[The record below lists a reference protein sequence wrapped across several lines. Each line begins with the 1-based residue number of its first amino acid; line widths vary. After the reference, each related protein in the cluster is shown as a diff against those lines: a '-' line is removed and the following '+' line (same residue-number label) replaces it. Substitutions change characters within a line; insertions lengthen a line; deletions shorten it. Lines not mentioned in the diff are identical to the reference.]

1 MGSAGGAREK
11 RGGDAFAQTRDGL
24 RAGGLRRGLGCDQ
37 VDRGAARGIGRRC
50 ERDRARRDSERR
62 QRGWRGQ
69 RDVPPPQQ
77 RRVRT
82 VVVASDAG
90 DIGAQAGGRV
100 RLDSRRVGGQQGG
113 AVHGLAVLGAGDV
126 RYRCRVEPGARL
138 RRDEHERKQ
147 QALGAASVA
156 VRLRGHWKVV
166 RPDGGSVKLAAR
178 YIPNRKVIRMAKPA
192 PAVEVKV
199 LARNKRARHE
209 YHVDETLEAGLVLA
223 GSEVKSI
230 RAGKV
235 TLVDAFADIDK
246 GEAWLH
252 QMEIGVYAFS
262 HGRNH
267 EPRRKRKLLLHRREI
282 DRLVG
287 KIREKSYTLVPL
299 SLYEKKGRVKAEIA
313 LVYGKQSWDK
323 REDVKKRESQ
333 REIDRA
339 MASRRR

>member
-1 MGSAGGAREK
+1 MVRPPCHSVKE
-11 RGGDAFAQTRDGL
+11 
-24 RAGGLRRGLGCDQ
+24 
-37 VDRGAARGIGRRC
+37 
-50 ERDRARRDSERR
+50 RARYSRDNGEGVT
-62 QRGWRGQ
+62 RGRNEG
-69 RDVPPPQQ
+69 
-77 RRVRT
+77 
-82 VVVASDAG
+82 A
-90 DIGAQAGGRV
+90 GAQ
-100 RLDSRRVGGQQGG
+100 
-113 AVHGLAVLGAGDV
+113 
-126 RYRCRVEPGARL
+126 
-138 RRDEHERKQ
+138 
-147 QALGAASVA
+147 QA
-156 VRLRGHWKVV
+156 
-166 RPDGGSVKLAAR
+166 
-178 YIPNRKVIRMAKPA
+178 
-192 PAVEVKV
+192 
-199 LARNKRARHE
+199 HE

-235 TLVDAFADIDK
+235 TLVDAFADIDR

-252 QMEIGVYAFS
+252 QMDIGVYGFS

-313 LVYGKQSWDK
+313 LVHGKQSWDK
-323 REDVKKRESQ
+323 REDSKKRESQ